1 MVIGSNPVLITMG
14 KRYPQSSNQ
23 DLKNDS
29 AECLRREWDI
39 RGTKEIDTSPP
50 SSVGTFHEGCLA
62 GFVEI
67 ENRNNYSSIISRWG
81 NLRMSPKG
89 MAPHFQCGIM
99 TVRACPSAQSL

>member
-1 MVIGSNPVLITMG
+1 MSKGYSE
-14 KRYPQSSNQ
+14 SSNQ

-39 RGTKEIDTSPP
+39 IGTKEIDTSPP

-67 ENRNNYSSIISRWG
+67 ENRNNYSLSIPEWG
-81 NLRMSPKG
+81 N
-89 MAPHFQCGIM
+89 I
-99 TVRACPSAQSL
+99 VRWRNW